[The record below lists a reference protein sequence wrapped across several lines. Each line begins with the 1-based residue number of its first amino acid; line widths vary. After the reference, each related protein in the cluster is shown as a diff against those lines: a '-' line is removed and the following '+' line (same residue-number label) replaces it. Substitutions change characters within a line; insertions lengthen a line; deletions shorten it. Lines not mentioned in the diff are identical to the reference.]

1 MGHPKPEDRCHDTT
15 PVLAVTIAAPRSKV
29 WLTMQSPDGY
39 RDWTSAFCE
48 GSTYEGSWEQGARI
62 RFLAPSGDVTS
73 EIAERRE
80 GTLLS
85 IRHLG
90 EIRQGVDDTH
100 SPQVLAWAPAYENFH
115 LRDLPAGGTEVAGG
129 SGHRGRL
136 CAIHARHLP
145 ARAATAQGLV

>member
-1 MGHPKPEDRCHDTT
+1 MTQR
-15 PVLAVTIAAPRSKV
+15 LYFAVSIAAPRSRV
-29 WLTMQSPDGY
+29 WLTLQSPDGY
-39 RDWTSAFCE
+39 RDWTSAFCK

-62 RFLAPSGDVTS
+62 RFLAPSGDGMTS

-115 LRDLPAGGTEVAGG
+115 LRDLPAGGTELRVEVDTVADYVQYM
-129 SGHRGRL
+129 HDTYPRALQRL
-136 CAIHARHLP
+136 KALCEAQEMHAS
-145 ARAATAQGLV
+145 